1 MYPGEANP
9 WFLFTGHCPAIR
21 GSCSRLQGC
30 GQYDPCRGLRFRHPA
45 IAVRRVLKVELVKK
59 NIHMNKIQCRSTLQ
73 LTLDDDFNVPDM
85 KPDIIRVITEQ
96 GQIKIEDRKMVNGK
110 LMVKGVL
117 SFLLLY
123 LSDEPARPVNSLTGD
138 IPFDEVINIEGGCNV
153 ENASLKWEIEDLSA
167 GIINSRKISVRSIVR
182 FNAAVEELHDEEA
195 AVAVDDGDDA
205 ECLHKRIRVTGL
217 AVDKKDSYR
226 LKEEITLP
234 SNKGSMSEI
243 LYSEV
248 ELKNADA
255 RLLTDKFTIKGEV
268 SVFFLYRSGDE
279 ENPMEYYETELPFS
293 ASIDCGGC
301 DEDMI
306 EDIGVSISGKNL
318 EIKPDSDG
326 EERMIDAEIIF
337 DMDIKIYQEED
348 LDILSDIYSPVQD
361 ITPVRQ
367 TAGYENL
374 LVKNNTKARITD
386 RVRVGTGNPKVLQI
400 CHGSGTVKIDEAEI
414 VKEGIQTDGVI
425 EVELLY
431 ISAEDARPLQAIK
444 SAIPFSQLIEVK
456 GIGPD
461 SIFDIKPGIEQ
472 IGVMMLD
479 AEEIE
484 IKASLHLNAIVF
496 EPVSEPMITD
506 LEIRELDME
515 RLQAMPGMIGYVVKE
530 GDTLWNIA
538 KQYFTTMDTIRDIN
552 SLENDTIHPGDRLL
566 MIKKV
571 DSVFG

>member
-1 MYPGEANP
+1 M
-9 WFLFTGHCPAIR
+9 
-21 GSCSRLQGC
+21 
-30 GQYDPCRGLRFRHPA
+30 
-45 IAVRRVLKVELVKK
+45 ELIKK

-117 SFLLLY
+117 SFFILY
-123 LSDEPARPVNSLTGD
+123 LSDEPSRPVNSLSGD
-138 IPFDEVINIEGGCNV
+138 IPFDEVINMEGGCNV

-167 GIINSRKISVRSIVR
+167 GIINSRKLSVRSIVR
-182 FNAAVEELHDEEA
+182 LNAAVEELHDEEA
-195 AVAVDDGDDA
+195 AVDVEDGDDA
-205 ECLHKRIRVTGL
+205 ECQRKRIRVTGL

-226 LKEEITLP
+226 LKEEINLP

-255 RLLTDKFTIKGEV
+255 RLLMDKFTMKGEV
-268 SVFFLYRSGDE
+268 SVFFLYRSDDE
-279 ENPMEYYETELPFS
+279 ENPMEYYETEVPFS

-306 EDIGVSISGKNL
+306 EDISVSISGKNL

-326 EERMIDAEIIF
+326 EERVIDAEVIF
-337 DMDIKIYQEED
+337 DMDIKIYKEED
-348 LDILSDIYSPVQD
+348 LDILSDIYSPVQE

-374 LVKNNTKARITD
+374 LVKNNTKARVTD
-386 RVRVGTGNPKVLQI
+386 RVHVGAGNPKVLQI
-400 CHGSGTVKIDEAEI
+400 CHGTGTVKIDEAEI
-414 VKEGIQTDGVI
+414 VPEGIQADGVI

-431 ISAEDARPLQAIK
+431 ISADDARPLQAIK

-461 SIFDIKPGIEQ
+461 SIFDIKPGLEQ

-484 IKASLHLNAIVF
+484 IKAGLHLNTIVF

-506 LEIRELDME
+506 LDIHDLDME
-515 RLQAMPGMIGYVVKE
+515 KLQAMPGMTGYVVRD

-538 KQYFTTMDTIRDIN
+538 KRFYTTMDTIRDIN
-552 SLENDTIHPGDRLL
+552 ELESDTIHQGDRLL